1 MNRWGKKK
9 EKYVRQRGKERKTKT
24 TSMILT
30 ACDGQGNRKPIQ
42 VRRHAWSCGTEFR
55 GVFTW
60 RRPKSRLP
68 AQFQTQ
74 AGTPTRAPTHRTLP
88 PTRPTYSPSQNS
100 LDVGSFLAPFSH
112 VSSNRAS
119 TTSNSLETL
128 SNNSNR
134 GNIFSFSICIKQTN
148 SFNFLLFFFQSER
161 FIKIASPFI

>member
-1 MNRWGKKK
+1 MYRI
-9 EKYVRQRGKERKTKT
+9 ERKREKDEDNIVDSYRLRWTGESK
-24 TSMILT
+24 
-30 ACDGQGNRKPIQ
+30 ADIQ

-100 LDVGSFLAPFSH
+100 LDVGSFLAPFSP
-112 VSSNRAS
+112 NQAS
-119 TTSNSLETL
+119 TTSNSLENL
-128 SNNSNR
+128 SNNSTRDDIFSLSNLNLIILTSISNKI
-134 GNIFSFSICIKQTN
+134 GELFEYFSFSFSN
-148 SFNFLLFFFQSER
+148 PRDS
-161 FIKIASPFI
+161 

>member
-1 MNRWGKKK
+1 MYRI
-9 EKYVRQRGKERKTKT
+9 ERKREKDEDNIVDSYRLRWTGESK
-24 TSMILT
+24 
-30 ACDGQGNRKPIQ
+30 ADIQ

-112 VSSNRAS
+112 VSPNQQAS
-119 TTSNSLETL
+119 TTSNSLENL
-128 SNNSNR
+128 SNNSTRN
-134 GNIFSFSICIKQTN
+134 NIFSLSNLNLIILTSISNKIGELFEYFSF
-148 SFNFLLFFFQSER
+148 SFSNPRDS
-161 FIKIASPFI
+161 